1 MNYFT
6 KFKAKLIT
14 TYQKSLVRDTFW
26 LLASKV
32 ISIFIQ
38 AFYFILV
45 ARSLGAENF
54 GIFVGVSALGA
65 VVLPF
70 AVLGSG
76 DILIQSV
83 SKDRSRFSEY
93 WGKALVTVFASSL
106 IIITVLVLLAK
117 FFLLRS
123 VPTVVLVLILTAD
136 ILGVTLTFHVVGK
149 ALAAVDK
156 IKESAIVRIMLTI
169 SKFLAAIIMVQFF
182 PQSNILIWSSLYFL
196 STLISAFSS
205 VLFVCHLLGKPKFSS
220 LQIKGDLTQGL
231 YFAISESASSINANI
246 DKTMLVSLSTAE
258 AAGLYAAAYRVID
271 VGSVPI
277 FSILG
282 ATYVKFF
289 QHGLSGIKGSLGFA
303 KRLLPGI
310 ALYGIVAA
318 IGLWLVAPFVPLI
331 LGEEYKNAVG
341 TLRWLAPVPFYIGVQ
356 HMAADAL
363 TGAGF
368 QRSRSIIQVSAAI
381 LNVGLN
387 IILIPL
393 YSWKGAVWATLSSE
407 TFKLI
412 TLWIIVFVLYKQQM
426 KKQLKLD
433 KNQ

>member
-1 MNYFT
+1 MNPFT
-6 KFKAKLIT
+6 KFKAKLIAT
-14 TYQKSLVRDTFW
+14 FKKSLVRDTFW
-26 LLASKV
+26 LLATKV

-83 SKDRSRFSEY
+83 SRDRSRFSEY

-106 IIITVLVLLAK
+106 IITTVLVLLAK

-136 ILGVTLTFHVVGK
+136 ILGVTLTFHVAGK

-169 SKFLAAIIMVQFF
+169 SKFLAAIIMVQLF

-220 LQIKGDLTQGL
+220 LKLKGDLAQGL

-277 FSILG
+277 FSVLG

-331 LGEEYKNAVG
+331 LGEEYNNAVG

-356 HMAADAL
+356 YMAADAL

-387 IILIPL
+387 IVLIPL

-412 TLWIIVFVLYKQQM
+412 ALWIIVFVLYKQQM
-426 KKQLKLD
+426 KQELKLD

>member
-1 MNYFT
+1 
-6 KFKAKLIT
+6 
-14 TYQKSLVRDTFW
+14 LVC
-26 LLASKV
+26 
-32 ISIFIQ
+32 
-38 AFYFILV
+38 
-45 ARSLGAENF
+45 
-54 GIFVGVSALGA
+54 
-65 VVLPF
+65 
-70 AVLGSG
+70 
-76 DILIQSV
+76 
-83 SKDRSRFSEY
+83 
-93 WGKALVTVFASSL
+93 
-106 IIITVLVLLAK
+106 
-117 FFLLRS
+117 
-123 VPTVVLVLILTAD
+123 
-136 ILGVTLTFHVVGK
+136 
-149 ALAAVDK
+149 
-156 IKESAIVRIMLTI
+156 
-169 SKFLAAIIMVQFF
+169 
-182 PQSNILIWSSLYFL
+182 NI
-196 STLISAFSS
+196 
-205 VLFVCHLLGKPKFSS
+205 LGKPKFSS
-220 LQIKGDLTQGL
+220 LKLNGDLGQGL
-231 YFAISESASSINANI
+231 YFAISESASTINANI

-277 FSILG
+277 FSVLG
-282 ATYVKFF
+282 ASYAKFF

-356 HMAADAL
+356 YMAADAL

-393 YSWKGAVWATLSSE
+393 YSWKGAIWATLSSE

-412 TLWIIVFVLYKQQM
+412 ALWIIVFVLYNQQM
-426 KKQLKLD
+426 KKELKLD
-433 KNQ
+433 QNQ

>member
-6 KFKAKLIT
+6 KFKAKLT
-14 TYQKSLVRDTFW
+14 ATYQKSLVRDTFW
-26 LLASKV
+26 LLATKV

-83 SKDRSRFSEY
+83 SRDRSRFSEY

-106 IIITVLVLLAK
+106 IITTVLVLLAK

-136 ILGVTLTFHVVGK
+136 ILGVTLTFHVAAK
-149 ALAAVDK
+149 AFVSANMIRRSAQVQITLAFCK
-156 IKESAIVRIMLTI
+156 C
-169 SKFLAAIIMVQFF
+169 FAAIILAKYF
-182 PQSNILIWSSLYFL
+182 PNPDIFIWSSLYFF
-196 STLISAFSS
+196 STLIASFSS
-205 VLFVCHLLGKPKFSS
+205 VLLVCNILGKPKFSS
-220 LQIKGDLTQGL
+220 LKLNGDLGQGL
-231 YFAISESASSINANI
+231 YFAISESASTINANI

-277 FSILG
+277 FSVLG
-282 ATYVKFF
+282 ASYAKFF

-356 HMAADAL
+356 YMAADAL

-393 YSWKGAVWATLSSE
+393 YSWKGAIWATLSSE

-412 TLWIIVFVLYKQQM
+412 ALWIIVFVLYNQQM
-426 KKQLKLD
+426 KKELKLD
-433 KNQ
+433 QNQ